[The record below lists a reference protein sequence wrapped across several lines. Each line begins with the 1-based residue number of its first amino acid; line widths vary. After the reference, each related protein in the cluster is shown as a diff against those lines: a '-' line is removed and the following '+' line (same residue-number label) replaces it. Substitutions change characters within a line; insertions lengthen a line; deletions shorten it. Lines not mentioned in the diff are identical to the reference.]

1 MITEFITLAGDQIN
15 ILHADRV
22 YAGRLVSIEDPSEF
36 EYAVLCDIDN
46 KTHALAT
53 TGRAERDRQ
62 KAIFHANA
70 IKTDIKLSA
79 AS

>member
-1 MITEFITLAGDQIN
+1 MITEFITVAGDQIN

-22 YAGRLVSIEDPSEF
+22 YAGRLVNIDDPSDF

-53 TGRAERDRQ
+53 TGRTERDRQ
-62 KAIFHANA
+62 QAIFHANA
-70 IKTDIKLSA
+70 IKADIKLRSA
-79 AS
+79 G